1 MEYKLVYES
10 SNMEINFIFI
20 FIALLAIIIIV
31 YYIFRIEIQKK
42 IISTIIIF
50 FISFSIYG
58 IYKKAQSSEFIQES
72 IRLHNHEVVEGKIEK
87 FHIMP
92 LFGHDLESFEVND
105 KFFEIVYTGN
115 YPNTKTL
122 YYTLTKNRK
131 GPITHNGQKVKI
143 YYLNI
148 NDENKI
154 IKMWVVGK

>member
-58 IYKKAQSSEFIQES
+58 IYKKHNLVNLFKSLYGFITMK
-72 IRLHNHEVVEGKIEK
+72 LLKEK
-87 FHIMP
+87 
-92 LFGHDLESFEVND
+92 
-105 KFFEIVYTGN
+105 
-115 YPNTKTL
+115 
-122 YYTLTKNRK
+122 
-131 GPITHNGQKVKI
+131 
-143 YYLNI
+143 
-148 NDENKI
+148 
-154 IKMWVVGK
+154 